1 MTLQMKV
8 ATLACTLLLA
18 VSAHAAEIDRAAANL
33 PGSEASFTQQFT
45 PKGFK
50 TSQSES
56 GTVIF
61 GTLPQMRWSYSSPE
75 QKLFVFDGARSW
87 FYIPADK
94 QVTVADLD
102 SERRAELPFLIIG
115 DPAARDR
122 AFVVKESTR
131 GNTVTATLQPKSGAA
146 MIRNVVVSIDASTHS
161 IRSVSYTDREGN
173 QTTFAFSGFHKR
185 ATPAD
190 LFHFNVPA
198 GVQVVQQ

>member
-1 MTLQMKV
+1 MK
-8 ATLACTLLLA
+8 AILLTLALA
-18 VSAHAAEIDRAAANL
+18 VSAHAAEIDRAAAAL
-33 PGSEASFTQQFT
+33 PGTEASFTQQFT

-50 TSQSES
+50 NSQSES

-61 GTLPQMRWSYSSPE
+61 GALPQMRWTYSRPE
-75 QKLFVFDGARSW
+75 EKLFVFDGARSW

-102 SERRAELPFLIIG
+102 AERRAELPFLVIG

-122 AFVVKESTR
+122 AFAVKESTK
-131 GNTVTATLQPKSGAA
+131 GNTVTATLQPRSAAA
-146 MIRNVVVSIDASTHS
+146 MIRNVVVSIDAATHT

-173 QTTFAFSGFHKR
+173 QTTFAFGGFHKR
-185 ATPAD
+185 ATSPE
-190 LFHFNVPA
+190 LFKFSVPA

>member
-1 MTLQMKV
+1 MKILLL
-8 ATLACTLLLA
+8 TLALA

-61 GTLPQMRWSYSSPE
+61 GALPQMRWSYSRPE

-102 SERRAELPFLIIG
+102 AERRAELPFLIIG

-122 AFVVKESTR
+122 AFVVKESTN
-131 GNTVTATLQPKSGAA
+131 GNVVTATLQPRSGAA
-146 MIRNVVVSIDASTHS
+146 MIRNVVVSIDASTHF

-173 QTTFAFSGFHKR
+173 QTTFSFGGFRKR
-185 ATPAD
+185 GTSPE
-190 LFHFNVPA
+190 LFRFTVPA

>member
-1 MTLQMKV
+1 MNIL
-8 ATLACTLLLA
+8 LLTLLLS
-18 VSAHAAEIDRAAANL
+18 VSGAPAEVDRAAANL

-56 GTVIF
+56 GTVVF
-61 GTLPQMRWSYSSPE
+61 GPLPQMRWSYARPE
-75 QKLFVFDGARSW
+75 QKLFVFDGGRSW
-87 FYIPADK
+87 FYTPADK

-122 AFVVKESTR
+122 AFVVKETTR
-131 GNTVTATLQPKSGAA
+131 GSVVTATLQPRSGAA
-146 MIRNVVVSIDASTHS
+146 MIRNVVVSIDAATHL

-173 QTTFAFSGFHKR
+173 
-185 ATPAD
+185 
-190 LFHFNVPA
+190 
-198 GVQVVQQ
+198 

>member
-1 MTLQMKV
+1 MKIFLF
-8 ATLACTLLLA
+8 AIALA
-18 VSAHAAEIDRAAANL
+18 VSAHAAEIDRAAAAL
-33 PGSEASFTQQFT
+33 PGTEASFTQQFT

-56 GTVIF
+56 GTVVF
-61 GTLPQMRWSYSSPE
+61 GPLPQMRWSYSSPE
-75 QKLFVFDGARSW
+75 QKLFVFDGSRSW

-102 SERRAELPFLIIG
+102 AEKRAELPFLVIG

-122 AFVVKESTR
+122 AFAVKETSR
-131 GNTVTATLQPKSGAA
+131 GNTVTATLQPRSGAA
-146 MIRNVVVSIDASTHS
+146 MIRSVVVSIDASTHV

-173 QTTFAFSGFHKR
+173 QTTFSFGGFRKR
-185 ATPAD
+185 ATSPD
-190 LFHFNVPA
+190 LFKFSVPA

>member
-1 MTLQMKV
+1 MKV
-8 ATLACTLLLA
+8 TTLALVLILA
-18 VSAHAAEIDRAAANL
+18 VSAHAAEIDRAAASL

-61 GTLPQMRWSYSSPE
+61 GALPQMRWSYSRPE
-75 QKLFVFDGARSW
+75 QKLFVFDGSRSW

-102 SERRAELPFLIIG
+102 AERRAELPFLIIG
-115 DPAARDR
+115 DPASRDR
-122 AFVVKESTR
+122 AFVVKESSKGTV
-131 GNTVTATLQPKSGAA
+131 VTATLQPRSAAA
-146 MIRNVVVSIDASTHS
+146 MIRNVVVSIDASTHL

-185 ATPAD
+185 AAPAD
-190 LFHFNVPA
+190 LFHFSVPA

>member
-1 MTLQMKV
+1 MNLLLLTL
-8 ATLACTLLLA
+8 TLA
-18 VSAHAAEIDRAAANL
+18 VSVNAAEIDRAAANL

-56 GTVIF
+56 GSVVF
-61 GTLPQMRWSYSSPE
+61 GTLPQMRWSYSRPE
-75 QKLFVFDGARSW
+75 QKLFVFDGSRSW
-87 FYIPADK
+87 FYIPGDK

-102 SERRAELPFLIIG
+102 AERRAELPFLILG

-122 AFVVKESTR
+122 AFIVRETTKGNVVT
-131 GNTVTATLQPKSGAA
+131 TTLQPRSGAA
-146 MIRNVVVSIDASTHS
+146 MIRSVVVSIDASTHN

-173 QTTFAFSGFHKR
+173 QTTFSFGGFRKR
-185 ATPAD
+185 ATSPD
-190 LFHFNVPA
+190 LFKFSVPA

>member
-1 MTLQMKV
+1 MMNILLLTL
-8 ATLACTLLLA
+8 TLA
-18 VSAHAAEIDRAAANL
+18 VSMNSAEIDRVAANL

-50 TSQSES
+50 NSESES
-56 GTVIF
+56 GTVVF
-61 GTLPQMRWSYSSPE
+61 GTLPQMRWSYTRPE

-102 SERRAELPFLIIG
+102 AQRRSELPFLIIG
-115 DPAARDR
+115 DPAARER
-122 AFVVKESTR
+122 TFVTKETTR
-131 GNTVTATLQPKSGAA
+131 GNTVTTTLHPKSGAA
-146 MIRNVVVSIDASTHS
+146 TIRNVVVSIDAPTHT

-173 QTTFAFSGFHKR
+173 QTTFSFAGFHRR
-185 ATPAD
+185 ATSAD
-190 LFHFNVPA
+190 MFKFNVPA

>member
-1 MTLQMKV
+1 MKILLLTL
-8 ATLACTLLLA
+8 TLA

-50 TSQSES
+50 NSQSES

-61 GTLPQMRWSYSSPE
+61 GALPQMRWSYSRPE

-102 SERRAELPFLIIG
+102 AERRAELPFLIIG

-122 AFVVKESTR
+122 AFVVKESTK
-131 GNTVTATLQPKSGAA
+131 GNVVTATLQPRSGAA
-146 MIRNVVVSIDASTHS
+146 MIRNVVVSIDASTHV

-173 QTTFAFSGFHKR
+173 QTTFSFGGFHKR
-185 ATPAD
+185 GTSPD
-190 LFHFNVPA
+190 LFRFTVPA

>member
-1 MTLQMKV
+1 MK
-8 ATLACTLLLA
+8 LITLLLSLTLV
-18 VSAHAAEIDRAAANL
+18 VSAHAAEIDRAAAAL
-33 PGSEASFTQQFT
+33 PGSEASFTQRFT

-50 TSQSES
+50 NSQTES
-56 GTVIF
+56 GTVVF

-75 QKLFVFDGARSW
+75 QKLFVFDGSRSW

-102 SERRAELPFLIIG
+102 GERRAELPFLVIG
-115 DPAARDR
+115 DPAARER
-122 AFVVKESTR
+122 SFNVKETSR
-131 GNTVTATLQPKSGAA
+131 GNLVMATLQPKSGAA
-146 MIRNVVVSIDASTHS
+146 MIRNVVVTIDATSHL

-173 QTTFAFSGFHKR
+173 QTTFDFSGFHKR
-185 ATPAD
+185 AASAD

>member
-1 MTLQMKV
+1 MKV
-8 ATLACTLLLA
+8 TTLALVLFIA

-50 TSQSES
+50 NSQSES
-56 GTVIF
+56 GTVVF
-61 GTLPQMRWSYSSPE
+61 GTLPQMRWSYSRPE
-75 QKLFVFDGARSW
+75 QKLFIFDGARSW

-102 SERRAELPFLIIG
+102 ADRRAELPFLIIG

-122 AFVVKESTR
+122 AFVAKESSK
-131 GNTVTATLQPKSGAA
+131 GNVVTATLQPRSGAA
-146 MIRNVVVSIDASTHS
+146 MIRSVVVSIDAATHV

-173 QTTFAFSGFHKR
+173 QTTFGFSGFHKR
-185 ATPAD
+185 AAPAD
-190 LFHFNVPA
+190 LFHFSVPA

>member
-1 MTLQMKV
+1 MKILLLTL
-8 ATLACTLLLA
+8 TLA

-56 GTVIF
+56 GSVIF
-61 GTLPQMRWSYSSPE
+61 GALPQMRWIYSQPE

-102 SERRAELPFLIIG
+102 AERRAELPFLIIG

-122 AFVVKESTR
+122 AFVVKESTK
-131 GNTVTATLQPKSGAA
+131 GNVVTATLQPKSGAA
-146 MIRNVVVSIDASTHS
+146 MIRNVVVSIDAATHF

-173 QTTFAFSGFHKR
+173 QTTFSFGGFHKR
-185 ATPAD
+185 GTSPE
-190 LFHFNVPA
+190 LFKFSVPA

>member
-1 MTLQMKV
+1 MKILLLTL
-8 ATLACTLLLA
+8 TLA
-18 VSAHAAEIDRAAANL
+18 VSAQAAEIDRAAANL

-61 GTLPQMRWSYSSPE
+61 GALPQMRWSYSRPE

-102 SERRAELPFLIIG
+102 AERRAELPFLIIG

-122 AFVVKESTR
+122 AFVLKETSN
-131 GNTVTATLQPKSGAA
+131 GNVVTATLQPRSGAA
-146 MIRNVVVSIDASTHS
+146 MIRNVVVSIDASTHF

-173 QTTFAFSGFHKR
+173 KTTFSFGGFHKR
-185 ATPAD
+185 GTPPE
-190 LFHFNVPA
+190 LFKFTVPA

>member
-1 MTLQMKV
+1 MNVLF
-8 ATLACTLLLA
+8 LTLLLS
-18 VSAHAAEIDRAAANL
+18 VSAAPSEVDRAAAAL
-33 PGSEASFTQQFT
+33 PGTEARFTQSFT

-50 TSQSES
+50 NSQSES

-61 GTLPQMRWSYSSPE
+61 GPLPQMRWSYTRPE
-75 QKLFVFDGARSW
+75 QKLFVFDGSRSW

-102 SERRAELPFLIIG
+102 AERRAELPFLIIG

-122 AFVVKESTR
+122 AFAVKETTR
-131 GNTVTATLQPKSGAA
+131 GNVVTATLQPRSAAA
-146 MIRNVVVSIDASTHS
+146 MIRNVVVSIDAATHF

-173 QTTFAFSGFHKR
+173 QTTFSFAGFHKR
-185 ATPAD
+185 ATSPD
-190 LFHFNVPA
+190 LFKFSVPA

>member
-1 MTLQMKV
+1 MKILLL
-8 ATLACTLLLA
+8 TLALA
-18 VSAHAAEIDRAAANL
+18 VSADAAEIDRAAANL

-61 GTLPQMRWSYSSPE
+61 GALPQMRWSYSRPE

-102 SERRAELPFLIIG
+102 AERRAELPFLIIG

-122 AFVVKESTR
+122 AFAVKESTK
-131 GNTVTATLQPKSGAA
+131 GNVVTATLQPKSGAA
-146 MIRNVVVSIDASTHS
+146 MIRNVVVSIDASTHF

-173 QTTFAFSGFHKR
+173 QTTFSFGGFHKR
-185 ATPAD
+185 GTSPE
-190 LFHFNVPA
+190 LFKFTVPA

>member
-1 MTLQMKV
+1 MKILLLTL
-8 ATLACTLLLA
+8 TLA

-56 GTVIF
+56 GSVIF
-61 GTLPQMRWSYSSPE
+61 GALPQMRWSYSQPE
-75 QKLFVFDGARSW
+75 QKLFVFDGSRSW

-102 SERRAELPFLIIG
+102 AERRAELPFLIIG

-122 AFVVKESTR
+122 AFVVKESTK
-131 GNTVTATLQPKSGAA
+131 GNVVTATLQPKSGAA
-146 MIRNVVVSIDASTHS
+146 MIRSVVVSIDASTHV

-173 QTTFAFSGFHKR
+173 QTTFSFGGFHKR
-185 ATPAD
+185 GTSPE
-190 LFHFNVPA
+190 LVKFTVPA